1 MKKKGL
7 LWGTVVGFLNG
18 FFASGGGIVAVLI
31 LKNFFGVD
39 ETKSHATSLMIIL
52 PLTIAG
58 LVVYTAGGYSDISV
72 IIKTAVGA
80 SLGALL
86 GAKLLSKIPPDYIRL
101 GFGIVMAAAS
111 FKMIMGK

>member
-18 FFASGGGIVAVLI
+18 FFASGGGIAAVLI
-31 LKNFFGVD
+31 LKNFFNTD
-39 ETKSHATSLMIIL
+39 EAKSHATSLAIIL

-58 LVVYTAGGYSDISV
+58 LVVYTAGGYSDTGT
-72 IIKTAVGA
+72 IIKTAIGA
-80 SLGALL
+80 TIGAILGALL
-86 GAKLLSKIPPDYIRL
+86 LSKLSPNFIRM

-111 FKMIMGK
+111 VKMFIG

>member
-31 LKNFFGVD
+31 LKSFFKVD
-39 ETKSHATSLMIIL
+39 ETKSHATSLAIIL

-58 LVVYTAGGYSDISV
+58 LVVYTVGGYSDMSV

-86 GAKLLSKIPPDYIRL
+86 GAKLLSKLPPDYIRL
-101 GFGIVMAAAS
+101 GFGAVMVIAS
-111 FKMIMGK
+111 VKLFIG

>member
-31 LKNFFGVD
+31 LKSFFNVD
-39 ETKSHATSLMIIL
+39 ETKSHATSLAIIL

-58 LVVYTAGGYSDISV
+58 LVVYTAGGYSDASV
-72 IIKTAVGA
+72 ITTTAVGA
-80 SLGALL
+80 SVGALL
-86 GAKLLSKIPPDYIRL
+86 GAKLLSKLPPDYIRM
-101 GFGIVMAAAS
+101 GFGAVMVAAS
-111 FKMIMGK
+111 LKLFIG